1 MKIIIM
7 GCGRV
12 GARLASI
19 LDEADHDVTVLDS
32 DTYSFRRLPSSF
44 GGTALFGNGMDRE
57 ALKKAGIEEADIFVA
72 VTQGDNRNVMACQIA
87 KHMFNVPRVL
97 SRIYDPLREEMYQ
110 ALGLETIS
118 PTKVMAQL
126 LKDKIENTEG

>member
-12 GARLASI
+12 GARLAAM
-19 LDEADHDVTVLDS
+19 LDEAGHEVTVLDS

-44 GGTALFGNGMDRE
+44 GGTALFGNGIDSE
-57 ALKKAGIEEADIFVA
+57 ALKKAGIEDCDIFVA
-72 VTQGDNRNVMACQIA
+72 LTQGDNRNVMACQIA
-87 KHMFNVPRVL
+87 NHIFNVPRVL
-97 SRIYDPLREEMYQ
+97 CRIYDPLREEMYQ

-118 PTKVMAQL
+118 PTKVFAQL
-126 LKDKIENTEG
+126 MKEKIEG